1 MTAEPMLNRRSVAI
15 HEDDVAMTHGA
26 NAAFTRAF
34 GAWLVQLGLRHGAL
48 PVVPRSG

>member
-1 MTAEPMLNRRSVAI
+1 MTAEPMLNRRSVVI

-26 NAAFTRAF
+26 NGAFTELSAL
-34 GAWLVQLGLRHGAL
+34 LVQLGLRYGAL